1 MSSNLAGKR
10 GQEAEIVA
18 WLKANSERAIE
29 TACAR
34 IFLAGEV
41 AWKLKRNVDLGYV
54 DFSTREKRK
63 WALDRELAFNATAAP
78 DIYRAV
84 RAITREA
91 DGGLAW
97 DGAGRP
103 IEYALEMRRFD
114 DAAVLSA
121 DPSVID
127 GDMAEA
133 LGRTIA
139 GFHLTAPLR
148 PEGGLSALAWTINSN
163 AGLLRDLKSQLGED
177 RVETMLALT
186 DAELARQTPLLAART
201 KAGFSRRCHGD
212 LHLANILLE
221 NGKPVLFDCIEFND
235 LLSDL
240 DVQYDLA
247 FLLMDLDFR
256 GRRDA
261 GVRVL
266 SAYLDQAAR
275 GFGAQLWEGLA
286 ALPLMLAVRAGVRA
300 HVSMHAG
307 DVALSRAYVD
317 AAIAHLSPPRPVL
330 AAVGGF
336 SGTGKSTFARG
347 VAPGLGAA
355 PGAVVLRTDE
365 ARKRLAGAGPVD
377 RLPAEIYTAEFYAEV
392 YETMFGAARALL
404 TAGQAVVLDATFTE
418 PALRAR
424 AEALAAECGVP
435 FHGAWL
441 EAPLEVLE
449 ARVASRVGDASDATL
464 EVLHDQ
470 IARHGGDAVS
480 WTKVDATQASDAAAK
495 AWLKRRPGDPARRAP
510 PHAPIAALKPPP
522 PT

>member
-1 MSSNLAGKR
+1 LSANLSGKG

-18 WLKANSERAIE
+18 WLKGRSERSIE

-63 WALDRELAFNATAAP
+63 WALDRELAFNKTAAP

-84 RAITREA
+84 RTITREA

-97 DGAGRP
+97 EGAGRP

-114 DAAVLSA
+114 DGAVLSA
-121 DPSVID
+121 DPGVID
-127 GDMAEA
+127 GEMAEA

-139 GFHLTAPLR
+139 GFHAAAPLR
-148 PEGGLSALAWTINSN
+148 PEGGLSALEWTIASN
-163 AGLLRDLKSQLGED
+163 AGLLRDLKDQLGAD
-177 RVETMLALT
+177 RVETMIALT
-186 DAELARQTPLLAART
+186 EAELARQRPLLAART
-201 KAGFSRRCHGD
+201 KGGFARRCHGD

-221 NGKPVLFDCIEFND
+221 DGKPVLFDCIEFND

-256 GRRDA
+256 DRRDA

-275 GFGAQLWEGLA
+275 SFGPGLWEGLA

-300 HVSMHAG
+300 HVSMHGG
-307 DVALSRAYVD
+307 DVELSKAYVD
-317 AAIAHLSPPRPVL
+317 AAIAHLSPAPPVL

-336 SGTGKSTFARG
+336 SGTGKSTFARA
-347 VAPGLGAA
+347 VAQSLGRC

-377 RLPAEIYTAEFYAEV
+377 RLAREVYTPEFYARV
-392 YETMFGAARALL
+392 YATVLSNAEALL
-404 TAGQAVVLDATFTE
+404 KAGQSVVLDATFTE
-418 PALRAR
+418 PGMRAA
-424 AEALAAECGVP
+424 AEALAAELGVP
-435 FHGAWL
+435 FRGAWL
-441 EAPLEVLE
+441 EAPVEVLE
-449 ARVASRVGDASDATL
+449 TRVAGREGDASDATL
-464 EVLHDQ
+464 DVLHDQ
-470 IARHGGDAVS
+470 IARGDVS
-480 WTKVDATQASDAAAK
+480 AIGWTRVDATQSTAPAAK
-495 AWLKRRPGDPARRAP
+495 AWLEKT
-510 PHAPIAALKPPP
+510 L
-522 PT
+522 

>member
-1 MSSNLAGKR
+1 VSA
-10 GQEAEIVA
+10 GQEAEITA
-18 WLKANSERAIE
+18 WLKASSERAIE

-63 WALDRELAFNATAAP
+63 WALDRELAFNRAAAP
-78 DIYRAV
+78 DIYRRV
-84 RAITREA
+84 RTITREA
-91 DGGLAW
+91 DGALAW
-97 DGAGRP
+97 DGPGAP

-114 DAAVLSA
+114 DGAVLSN
-121 DPSVID
+121 DPGVID
-127 GDMAEA
+127 GQLAEA

-139 GFHLTAPLR
+139 GFHLAAPLR
-148 PEGGLSALAWTINSN
+148 PEGGLAALAWTIQSN
-163 AGLLRDLKSQLGED
+163 ARLLRGLKDELGFH

-186 DAELARQTPLLAART
+186 EAELGRQAPLLAARS

-221 NGKPVLFDCIEFND
+221 DGKPVLFDCIEFND

-261 GVRVL
+261 AVRVH

-275 GFGAQLWEGLA
+275 GFGPDIWKGLA
-286 ALPLMLAVRAGVRA
+286 ALPLMLSVRAGVRA
-300 HVSMHAG
+300 HVSVHGG
-307 DVALSRAYVD
+307 DVELARAYVE
-317 AAIAHLSPPRPVL
+317 AAIAHLSPPPPVL

-336 SGTGKSTFARG
+336 SGTGKTSFARA
-347 VAPGLGAA
+347 VAPGLGAS

-365 ARKRLAGAGPVD
+365 ARKRLAGVGPTE
-377 RLPAEIYTAEFYAEV
+377 RLPRETYTAEFYARVYDEV
-392 YETMFGAARALL
+392 FVIARDLLQAGRAA
-404 TAGQAVVLDATFTE
+404 VLDATFTD
-418 PALRAR
+418 PGLRAR
-424 AEALAAECGVP
+424 AEALAAACGVP
-435 FHGAWL
+435 FRGAWL
-441 EAPLEVLE
+441 TAPVGVLE
-449 ARVASRVGDASDATL
+449 ARVAGRVGDASDATL

-470 IARHGGDAVS
+470 IARHGGELVG
-480 WTKVDATQASDAAAK
+480 WPEVDATLPTERAAA
-495 AWLKRRPGDPARRAP
+495 AWHSEPLA
-510 PHAPIAALKPPP
+510 
-522 PT
+522 